1 MIDSSN
7 LPDTMSQESE
17 TFKALEVLHFE
28 QVELSKVE
36 NGVNFFLDVG
46 NLAVLYLP
54 STDHFVLSLNNWIY
68 TLDKRFSIFTS
79 SIQDMKLPRLYLL
92 PTVTSFYTLKLN
104 KIEDIA
110 SIQNLETIIKSE
122 TRLSYQDET
131 GRQGNADEIITPLV
145 EGVPLTKNRK
155 VSFKKELARVANTLS
170 NTVNPY
176 IKSHENMVQLKIID
190 QLKNTDPNSVPIHH
204 IQAHNVV
211 HKSKD
216 LRQQGI
222 LLSWYL

>member
-1 MIDSSN
+1 M
-7 LPDTMSQESE
+7 LQESDSI
-17 TFKALEVLHFE
+17 KGLEVLHFE

-36 NGVNFFLDVG
+36 NGVNSFLDVG

-54 STDHFVLSLNNWIY
+54 STDHFILSLNDWMY
-68 TLDKRFSIFTS
+68 TLDKRFSVFTS
-79 SIQDMKLPRLYLL
+79 SIQDMKRPRSYLL

-104 KIEDIA
+104 KIENIA
-110 SIQNLETIIKSE
+110 SIHNLETIIKSC

-170 NTVNPY
+170 NTVDPY
-176 IKSHENMVQLKIID
+176 IKSHENLVQLKTID
-190 QLKNTDPNSVPIHH
+190 QIKNTDQNSVPIHH
-204 IQAHNVV
+204 IQKRQLGHNV
-211 HKSKD
+211 HESQDIKQD
-216 LRQQGI
+216 FQGNLFSFSI
-222 LLSWYL
+222 SHN